1 MIVDAQTHVFLTA
14 RIIGKMILIEPALDL
29 EKGLLHI
36 TVPAHNDKPSSTHS
50 VSLSPPDNPSPDTVH
65 NDLHI
70 WGTQNEGYEVGT
82 PELVAALSS
91 FMGKNV
97 LLVMKGSE
105 PRTAGPEVGWID
117 SIPDGHVKT
126 SYEEPSSL
134 KWNDQF
140 PILLVSLASYA
151 AVNSLIWKDEQVRK
165 INNFDE
171 ERWNETR
178 PGLEVERFRANLVV
192 DGVETA
198 WEEDGWGTLEFTGKA
213 GEKET
218 MFVAARCAR
227 CMVSRLLFPAFL
239 SRSRYSWDLLR
250 NFLLNLVAAPE
261 RLSLDWGA
269 RQGSSA

>member
-1 MIVDAQTHVFLTA
+1 MIVDAKTHVFLTA
-14 RIIGKMILIEPALDL
+14 RNIGKMILIESALDVQH
-29 EKGLLHI
+29 GLLHI
-36 TVPAHNDKPSSTHS
+36 TVPAHDDKPASTHS
-50 VSLSPPDNPSPDTVH
+50 ISLSPPENPSPDTVH

-70 WGTQNEGYEVGT
+70 WGTQNEGFEVGS

-91 FMGKNV
+91 FMGKEV

-117 SIPDGHVKT
+117 AIPDQHVKT
-126 SYEEPSSL
+126 TYTEPSSI

-151 AVNSLIWKDEQVRK
+151 AVNALIWKDEKVRK
-165 INNFDE
+165 INAFDE
-171 ERWNETR
+171 ERWNETK
-178 PGLEVERFRANLVV
+178 PGLEIERFRANLVV
-192 DGVETA
+192 EGVETA

-227 CMVSRLLFPAFL
+227 CMVSR
-239 SRSRYSWDLLR
+239 
-250 NFLLNLVAAPE
+250 
-261 RLSLDWGA
+261 SL
-269 RQGSSA
+269 